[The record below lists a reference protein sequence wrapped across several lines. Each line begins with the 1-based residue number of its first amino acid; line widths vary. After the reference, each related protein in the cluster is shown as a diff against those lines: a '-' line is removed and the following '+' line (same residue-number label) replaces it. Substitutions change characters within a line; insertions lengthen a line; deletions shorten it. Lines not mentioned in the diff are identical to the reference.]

1 MNQKNKECMMIID
14 GKQIA
19 NTLKNEI
26 KERVQAMAVKPKVS
40 AIILGEHPSSLSYL
54 KMLEKTCIAVDFDY
68 EIVSLPAETTLAELL
83 STIDEKNNTSQ
94 VKGILVQLPLPA
106 HIDAS
111 MVLDA
116 IAPEKDLDGFHPL
129 NAGHLFKGEKGI
141 RPCTPSAVMYIL
153 DKSGIDLKGKDVVV
167 IGRSNIV
174 GKPLAMMLLEQN
186 ATVTVCHSKTKAL
199 AEHTRRADII
209 VVAVGV
215 PHFLTREMV
224 TEESIVIDVGTNM
237 LNGKLTGD
245 ADFEALKDY
254 VKMITPVPGGVGP
267 VTNAVLLNNA
277 LMNG

>member
-1 MNQKNKECMMIID
+1 MNQKNKECIMIID